1 MLHGIA
7 YGYGV
12 ELDSVKVAKAEAFCK
27 GVIDE
32 LALRG
37 VLTNSSS
44 NNSAKDSSAV
54 DAAGT
59 AAAAAAAGA
68 EGETPQAGSQGSD
81 VSNVSDDTQVVL
93 DCASQTGPPEP
104 AAAAAGKQ
112 ADQPTGAAAA
122 SAGAQKAAP
131 PPAAAAAA
139 NGKKAAAKLKGEAL
153 LWPASRPIITCAAVE
168 QVSCLCA
175 LFLTSPHPPLCQ
187 LAVAPAVFWCLSIAC
202 VCVPT
207 RMVGCLLVPHPPT
220 CAAPWCDMLCRADT
234 DRQPGPWHPCLLL
247 LGGCA
252 SQWQAGLWAA
262 VQDKQDNEG
271 VQPSCGLRFQGL
283 GFMDREVNAVVRTSQ
298 GLRWWG
304 GGIWGYGPGPAG
316 Q

>member
-7 YGYGV
+7 HVYGV

-27 GVIDE
+27 GVINE

-44 NNSAKDSSAV
+44 SNNSSAKDSSSAA
-54 DAAGT
+54 DAAGK
-59 AAAAAAAGA
+59 AAAAATARA
-68 EGETPQAGSQGSD
+68 EGGTTQAGSQGSD

-93 DCASQTGPPEP
+93 DCASQTDRPPKP

-122 SAGAQKAAP
+122 AGAQKAAQ

-139 NGKKAAAKLKGEAL
+139 AVSGKKAAAKLKGEAL

-175 LFLTSPHPPLCQ
+175 LPDITTPAAVCWFSSGTGCILVSVYCMWVCAHTHGG
-187 LAVAPAVFWCLSIAC
+187 LAVGPTPTDLRCSSGVTCC
-202 VCVPT
+202 PVP
-207 RMVGCLLVPHPPT
+207 
-220 CAAPWCDMLCRADT
+220 CRADA
-234 DRQPGPWHPCLLL
+234 DCQPGPWHPCLLL

-252 SQWQAGLWAA
+252 SEWQAGLWAA

-271 VQPSCGLRFQGL
+271 VRPSW
-283 GFMDREVNAVVRTSQ
+283 A
-298 GLRWWG
+298 
-304 GGIWGYGPGPAG
+304 
-316 Q
+316 